1 MNNVANAMHD
11 VILSWALFAGGI
23 LLLAIP
29 VWLVVAKPWKPQKH
43 WSQTTAK
50 DWLERMDAEEKPRKH
65 ARNS

>member
-1 MNNVANAMHD
+1 MDNVATAIHE
-11 VILSWALFAGGI
+11 VILSWALFAGGF

-29 VWLVVAKPWKPQKH
+29 VWLVATKPWKPQKH

-50 DWLERMDAEEKPRKH
+50 DWLERMDAEEKTRKH